1 MRAVSKPTSRISGT
15 IRAPGDKSCSHRALM
30 LAAAAAG
37 RSEVEGLLE
46 GDDVLNTARC
56 VAALGAKVER
66 LGAGRWRIEGVGEK
80 GFTSP
85 SKDLDFGNSG
95 TGARLMMGLIAGHD
109 VTARMVGDKS
119 LSARPMERVLGPLR
133 EMGVK
138 AETSEGGRLP
148 ATVTGGGLKAIRY
161 APPQASAQVK
171 SAVLL
176 AGLRADGETVIE
188 EKEATRDHT
197 ERMLRAFG
205 VEVDVEPRE
214 DSGPVV
220 KVKGGQ
226 KLLAAKADVP
236 GDPSSAA
243 FAVAAAI
250 LSADGDVTVE
260 AVMDNETRIGFFT
273 AAQALG
279 ADIELEYDGVAT
291 GEELMKVRA
300 RSSKLKGAEIDP
312 ALAPSMID
320 EYPILAVLAAF
331 AEGETIVSGA
341 AELRVKESDRIAAI
355 CAMLRANGV
364 EVEETADGFIVQGCG
379 PAGVPGG
386 GTVEARHDHR
396 IAMSALVMGTAAKAP
411 VAVDD
416 VAMIATSYPDFFAHM
431 KTIGADMR
439 DGMVVAIDGTTA
451 SGKGTMAKRV
461 AEAFGLPY
469 LDTGLLYRAVAAAAL
484 RDGVDMSD
492 EAKCAEIAARLELS
506 DFEERDLRGS
516 KIGAAASI
524 AASHGAVRKALF
536 DKQRAFAQQAGG
548 AVLDGRDIGTVIA
561 PDADYKFWVDADV
574 AVRAGRRFRELVSL
588 GEAVSEADV
597 LAQLKERD
605 ERDRTRK
612 DAPALAAEDA
622 VQVDTSGMTPDEVV
636 AAAMKAIEGQAH

>member
-1 MRAVSKPTSRISGT
+1 
-15 IRAPGDKSCSHRALM
+15 M

-46 GDDVLNTARC
+46 GEDVLNTAR
-56 VAALGAKVER
+56 ALKALGASVER
-66 LGAGRWRIEGVGEK
+66 LGVGRWRIEGVGDK
-80 GFTSP
+80 GFSAP
-85 SKDLDFGNSG
+85 DGDLDFGNSG
-95 TGARLMMGLIAGHD
+95 TGVRLMMGLVGGHD
-109 VTARMVGDKS
+109 VTVRMVGDKS

-133 EMGVK
+133 QMGLR
-138 AETSEGGRLP
+138 AETAEGGRLP
-148 ATVTGGGLKAIRY
+148 ATVSGGGLKAIRY

-176 AGLRADGETVIE
+176 AGLRAEGETVVE
-188 EKEATRDHT
+188 EKQPTRDHT

-205 VEVDVEPRE
+205 VEVQVEER
-214 DSGPVV
+214 DDAGPIVSL
-220 KVKGGQ
+220 KGGQ

-243 FAVAAAI
+243 FAIAAALI
-250 LSADGDVTVE
+250 SPDGDVTVE
-260 AVMDNETRIGFFT
+260 GVMDNITRTGFFT
-273 AAQALG
+273 AAEALG
-279 ADIELEYDGVAT
+279 ATLEYEFGGVAT
-291 GEELMKVRA
+291 GEEMVKVRA
-300 RSSKLKGAEIDP
+300 RSSKLTGAVIDP
-312 ALAPSMID
+312 SLAPSMID

-331 AEGETIVSGA
+331 AEGETIVTGA
-341 AELRVKESDRIAAI
+341 EELRVKESDRIAAI

-379 PAGVPGG
+379 PGGVPGG

-396 IAMSALVMGTAAKAP
+396 IAMSALVMGGAAKAP

-431 KTIGADMR
+431 KTIGADMQR
-439 DGMVVAIDGTTA
+439 GMVVAIDGTTA
-451 SGKGTMAKRV
+451 SGKGTMARRI
-461 AEAFGLPY
+461 AQAFNLPY
-469 LDTGLLYRAVAAAAL
+469 LDTGLLYRGVAAAAI
-484 RDGVDMSD
+484 RDGVDMAD
-492 EAKCAEIAARLELS
+492 EAKCAELAAALELS
-506 DFEERDLRGS
+506 DFDEKQLRGS

-524 AASHGAVRKALF
+524 AASHGAVRAALF
-536 DKQRAFAQQAGG
+536 DKQRAFAQREGG

-561 PDADYKFWVDADV
+561 PDADFKFWVDADV

-588 GEAVSEADV
+588 GEDVTEDGV

-622 VQVDTSGMTPDEVV
+622 VHVDTSSMTPDEVV
-636 AAAMKAIEGQAH
+636 EAAMTAIGA